1 MKMPHVIKLEKVMIH
16 APLGLRFWDVVTQR
30 SVGDGLSVSIAPAGH
45 PNRRMAATPNRSGI
59 YVFHRLPILGEIPI
73 PDSSAPFWTAAA
85 PEAGFVVEVED
96 IYRRF
101 LPFRFPVTELRR
113 GVFNLPC
120 LSEVG
125 SPLAGPGPGISLFSA
140 PSRSI
145 PAGMAA
151 VRADLRQEMVGSEK
165 GRKAAWALMS
175 VSYNG
180 KLLGRGMA
188 DENGSTVVIFPYP
201 RPEIT
206 GGSSGVLG
214 TLVPLH
220 SQRWSLDL
228 EVTFQ
233 PDDPPPDRP
242 DLCRALAAVPGTLLG
257 RRAPAL
263 ALGPVDLLFGQETIV
278 KTDGKSELF
287 FTIP

>member
-1 MKMPHVIKLEKVMIH
+1 MPPVIKLEKVILH

-30 SVGDGLSVSIAPAGH
+30 TVGDGLVVTVAPASQ
-45 PNRRMAATPNRSGI
+45 PDRRTAAAPNRSGI
-59 YVFHRLPILGEIPI
+59 YVFHRLPILGQLPI
-73 PDSSAPFWTAAA
+73 PDGSAPFWTAAA

-96 IYRRF
+96 DYGRF

-120 LSEVG
+120 LAAVG
-125 SPLAGPGPGISLFSA
+125 SPMAGPGPGIPLFSA
-140 PSRSI
+140 ASRSI

-151 VRADLRQEMVGSEK
+151 VRADLRQELAGSER
-165 GRKAAWALMS
+165 GRKAAWALLS

-188 DENGSTVVIFPYP
+188 DENGSTVAVFPYP
-201 RPEIT
+201 RPEISSS
-206 GGSSGVLG
+206 SSGLLG

-220 SQRWSLDL
+220 RQRWSLDL

-233 PDDPPPDRP
+233 PDDPLPDRP
-242 DLCRALAAVPGTLLG
+242 DLCHLLAAGPGTLLSQ
-257 RRAPAL
+257 RAPAL
-263 ALGPVDLLFGQETIV
+263 ALGPVELLFGQETIV
-278 KTDGKSELF
+278 KTDDQSELF
-287 FTIP
+287 FSIP